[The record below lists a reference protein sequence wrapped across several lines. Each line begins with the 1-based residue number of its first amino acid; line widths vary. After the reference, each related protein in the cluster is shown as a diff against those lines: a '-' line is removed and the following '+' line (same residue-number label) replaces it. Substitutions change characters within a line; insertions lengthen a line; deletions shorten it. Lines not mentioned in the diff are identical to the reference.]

1 MGTKTTKR
9 HEVLATFLND
19 HSDGWHHGD
28 WERLLDTLRQ
38 KGLVGLGEEDTVG
51 LELERTS
58 AWLVTWNRLGVPGL
72 GPKRRSAVADAF
84 PRRYDLTHAS
94 VEALSRLPSM
104 NRRVAEALVAA
115 LD

>member
-9 HEVLATFLND
+9 HEVLAAFLND

-51 LELERTS
+51 LELERERVARYLES
-58 AWLVTWNRLGVPGL
+58 LGVPGL

-94 VEALSRLPSM
+94 VEALSQLPSM

-115 LD
+115 LN